1 MIQVLLNSVATSGIY
16 LLLALGLVLIFGL
29 GRTANFAHGDLAIW
43 AALIYIPLAGSG
55 APFAVVAAAV
65 LVACLVLAAAGAL
78 LGGTLFRRL
87 EGNLEGGLL
96 ASLGLVFILQGT
108 AASLWGLAPQGAGP
122 FASGVLD
129 FNGAIIAWQR
139 VAAIAIATGAV
150 LTLWLVLNTTR
161 VGTMVRAMSEDSE
174 AATALGI
181 PTTGIRIGIFGVGA
195 LLAGLAGVT
204 YVTLFSVT
212 PYSGEFLVLKAFLV
226 AALGGASSI
235 AGVVVAAFT
244 VGVAEV
250 FGTQYISASFR
261 DAYGLIALVIVL
273 IARPHGI
280 GALQVRRV

>member
-1 MIQVLLNSVATSGIY
+1 MIQVLLNSVATGGIY

-29 GRTANFAHGDLAIW
+29 GRTANFAHGDFAVW

-55 APFAVVAAAV
+55 TVPSVVAAL
-65 LVACLVLAAAGAL
+65 LVACLVMAAAGSL
-78 LGGTLFRRL
+78 LGSTLFRRL
-87 EGNLEGGLL
+87 EGNLEAGLL
-96 ASLGLVFILQGT
+96 ASLGLVFVLQGT
-108 AASLWGLAPQGAGP
+108 AASLWGLAPQGADP
-122 FASGVLD
+122 FVPGVLEL
-129 FNGAIIAWQR
+129 NGAIIAWQR
-139 VAAIAIATGAV
+139 LAAVAIAAGAV
-150 LTLWLVLNTTR
+150 LVLWLVLNTTR
-161 VGTMVRAMSEDSE
+161 VGAMVRAMSEDSE

-181 PTTGIRIGIFGVGA
+181 PTTAIRIGVFGIGA
-195 LLAGLAGVT
+195 LLAGLGGVI
-204 YVTLFSVT
+204 YVTLFRVT
-212 PYSGEFLVLKAFLV
+212 PYAGEFLVLKAFLV

-235 AGVVVAAFT
+235 LGVVTAAFT